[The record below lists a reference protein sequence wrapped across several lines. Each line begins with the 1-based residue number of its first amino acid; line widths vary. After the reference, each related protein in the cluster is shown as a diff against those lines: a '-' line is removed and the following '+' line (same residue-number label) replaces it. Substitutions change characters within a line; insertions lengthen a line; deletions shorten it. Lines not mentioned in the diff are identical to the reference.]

1 MRRCRITRLGKTVGQ
16 MQNLQQLSLA
26 GNQITE
32 LPPAIGNLTH
42 LKMLQVCVRHCI
54 IQNPY

>member
-1 MRRCRITRLGKTVGQ
+1 